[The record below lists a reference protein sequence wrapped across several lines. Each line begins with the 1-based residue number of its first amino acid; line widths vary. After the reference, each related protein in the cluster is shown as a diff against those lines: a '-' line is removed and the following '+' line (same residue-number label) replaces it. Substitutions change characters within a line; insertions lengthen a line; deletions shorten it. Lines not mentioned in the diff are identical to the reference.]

1 MRIWVPEI
9 NLGTFKQMLVL
20 CGLGLKDWYRF
31 RLLDLFG
38 LLVSSK
44 AGFPFLEAVAGQA
57 FYGSGQENWTSEL
70 DKRTG
75 HPDWTTE
82 RDKRTGLF
90 NWTVGLDN

>member
-44 AGFPFLEAVAGQA
+44 SGFPISRSCSWPSVLRI
-57 FYGSGQENWTSEL
+57 WTRKL

-75 HPDWTTE
+75 QTDWTS
-82 RDKRTGLF
+82 
-90 NWTVGLDN
+90 GLDN